1 MFLNKKDAFY
11 QNKSLWTKAPMVH
24 ILPTWNMPEREG
36 ETVRVVV
43 YTNCESVELFQ
54 DGRSVGKQVV
64 KPVSHAEWNICYKPG
79 RLTAVGVKNGSE
91 VSETIETSGAAE
103 ELKAYYNAP
112 IYAMAEEKEILED
125 AQNNLSGLYG
135 RGYTVHADHFLK
147 DGEIL
152 RLAGFEI
159 HVLHTPGHTE
169 GSCCYYV
176 KSEKVL
182 FSGDTL
188 FEGSYGRIDFPTGS
202 GRQMIH
208 SVADI
213 LLNLPDD
220 TNVYPGHMGYTTIA
234 DEKQYNPLAGYRGR
248 EA

>member
-1 MFLNKKDAFY
+1 MPWCMKHLERVARCLERLSILQK
-11 QNKSLWTKAPMVH
+11 H
-24 ILPTWNMPEREG
+24 IR
-36 ETVRVVV
+36 
-43 YTNCESVELFQ
+43 FQ
-54 DGRSVGKQVV
+54 
-64 KPVSHAEWNICYKPG
+64 
-79 RLTAVGVKNGSE
+79 
-91 VSETIETSGAAE
+91 
-103 ELKAYYNAP
+103 
-112 IYAMAEEKEILED
+112 M
-125 AQNNLSGLYG
+125 
-135 RGYTVHADHFLK
+135 
-147 DGEIL
+147 
-152 RLAGFEI
+152 
-159 HVLHTPGHTE
+159 LHTPGHTE

-176 KSEKVL
+176 KSERVL

>member
-1 MFLNKKDAFY
+1 MSETTLRLDRPLK
-11 QNKSLWTKAPMVH
+11 MVT
-24 ILPTWNMPEREG
+24 ICLGQMQ
-36 ETVRVVV
+36 
-43 YTNCESVELFQ
+43 TNCYIVENTKTNQAFVFDPGDQGERIMDTLKE
-54 DGRSVGKQVV
+54 DGMELAGV
-64 KPVSHAEWNICYKPG
+64 C
-79 RLTAVGVKNGSE
+79 LTHGHFDHVTAM
-91 VSETIETSGAAE
+91 E
-103 ELKAYYNAP
+103 ELRRDLGVP
-112 IYAMAEEKEILED
+112 VYACEQEQAVLADPDK
-125 AQNNLSGLYG
+125 NLSVQFQGGGL
-135 RGYTVHADHFLK
+135 HLKADMLLK
-147 DGEIL
+147 DGETFEA
-152 RLAGFEI
+152 AGYTFQM
-159 HVLHTPGHTE
+159 LHTPGHTE

>member
-1 MFLNKKDAFY
+1 MEIKRLIVG
-11 QNKSLWTKAPMVH
+11 MVQ
-24 ILPTWNMPEREG
+24 
-36 ETVRVVV
+36 
-43 YTNCESVELFQ
+43 TNCYIAVHPETKEAVIV
-54 DGRSVGKQVV
+54 D
-64 KPVSHAEWNICYKPG
+64 PG
-79 RLTAVGVKNGSE
+79 DEAARIEDALAQTGAKAKAILLTHGHFDHVTAM
-91 VSETIETSGAAE
+91 E
-103 ELKAYYNAP
+103 ELRRDLGVP
-112 IYAMAEEKEILED
+112 VYACEQEQAVLADPDK
-125 AQNNLSGLYG
+125 NLSVQFQ
-135 RGYTVHADHFLK
+135 GYTFQM
-147 DGEIL
+147 
-152 RLAGFEI
+152 
-159 HVLHTPGHTE
+159 LHTPGHTE

-176 KSEKVL
+176 KSERVL

>member
-1 MFLNKKDAFY
+1 MGKLEL
-11 QNKSLWTKAPMVH
+11 QQMV
-24 ILPTWNMPEREG
+24 LGP
-36 ETVRVVV
+36 V
-43 YTNCESVELFQ
+43 YTNCYFLKNKETGETLIVDPADSPKRIFQKVE
-54 DGRSVGKQVV
+54 DMGA
-64 KPVSHAEWNICYKPG
+64 KPVGIL
-79 RLTAVGVKNGSE
+79 LTHGHFDHVTAM
-91 VSETIETSGAAE
+91 E
-103 ELKAYYNAP
+103 ELRRDLGVP
-112 IYAMAEEKEILED
+112 VYACEQEQAVLADPDK
-125 AQNNLSGLYG
+125 NLSVQFQGGGL
-135 RGYTVHADHFLK
+135 HLKADMLLK
-147 DGEIL
+147 DGETL
-152 RLAGFEI
+152 EAAGYTFQM
-159 HVLHTPGHTE
+159 LHTPGHTE

>member
-1 MFLNKKDAFY
+1 M
-11 QNKSLWTKAPMVH
+11 
-24 ILPTWNMPEREG
+24 
-36 ETVRVVV
+36 
-43 YTNCESVELFQ
+43 
-54 DGRSVGKQVV
+54 
-64 KPVSHAEWNICYKPG
+64 
-79 RLTAVGVKNGSE
+79 
-91 VSETIETSGAAE
+91 E
-103 ELKAYYNAP
+103 ELRRDLGVLV
-112 IYAMAEEKEILED
+112 YACEQEQAVLADPDK
-125 AQNNLSGLYG
+125 NLSVQFQGGGL
-135 RGYTVHADHFLK
+135 HLKADMLLK
-147 DGEIL
+147 DGETFEA
-152 RLAGFEI
+152 AGYTFQM
-159 HVLHTPGHTE
+159 LHTPGHTE

>member
-1 MFLNKKDAFY
+1 MYRIDSRILG
-11 QNKSLWTKAPMVH
+11 MV
-24 ILPTWNMPEREG
+24 G
-36 ETVRVVV
+36 
-43 YTNCESVELFQ
+43 TNCYLLCNEDIKECVLIDPADCADEISKMIDES
-54 DGRSVGKQVV
+54 G
-64 KPVSHAEWNICYKPG
+64 C
-79 RLTAVGVKNGSE
+79 
-91 VSETIETSGAAE
+91 
-103 ELKAYYNAP
+103 ELKGILLTHGHFDHIMAADDVREKYDVNV
-112 IYAMAEEKEILED
+112 YASCDEKNTLE
-125 AQNNLSGLYG
+125 QPHINLGESYGMNLS
-135 RGYTVHADHFLK
+135 VKADVWHNDGDVLK
-147 DGEIL
+147 
-152 RLAGFEI
+152 LAGFDIEA
-159 HVLHTPGHTE
+159 LHTPGHTE